1 MNLIEQ
7 MNVLKGL
14 DDQMLQREVST
25 PSGAVPPFLVLSEMN
40 RRKDMRDRYMGEMA
54 RRRPQTTVA
63 QDVMAGMGTPQQAPM
78 MDAMPSMAGPAG
90 IAAAAS
96 APDQPQGFADGG
108 IVNYA
113 DIARKYQEQ
122 LDNAETDRK
131 RAAALALIAAGAG
144 IMGGGHSN
152 TLQNV
157 GLGIDAGVKSYGDAL
172 TSIDARDRALLGD
185 LTDLGQAQHADAL
198 AQQDQA
204 YRDLQTKKLQQEIDQ
219 NTPEYWR
226 TVGAAQGLSGTEL
239 DRYASSL
246 GQIKPNQY
254 APTVTTGLDENG
266 NEVTA
271 RFNKTTGDYE
281 PNPRADGSIP
291 QSFTPYSS
299 TDLAQKKIDQKQ
311 MADKTKA
318 LPQDAF
324 AVQNSLRQS
333 ATAMDTIKRAY
344 EKLNWTNT
352 GMVGAISGVLP
363 GGGWAQ
369 DARALVKTLQ
379 SDLAQQTLQA
389 MRDASKTGGALGN
402 VSDKDLE
409 LLQTKIANL
418 DPNQSE
424 DQLKENL
431 KVIYNELNDALALR
445 VNLFNQQY
453 QGVPGAESAQFSM
466 PPAFE
471 DAMSAPTADPMDSL
485 VDKYRT
491 QAQ

>member
-14 DDQMLQREVST
+14 DDQMLQREASA

-40 RRKDMRDRYMGEMA
+40 RRKDMRDRYMGDMA
-54 RRRPQTTVA
+54 RRKPQTTVA
-63 QDVMAGMGTPQQAPM
+63 QDIMSGMPPSPPM
-78 MDAMPSMAGPAG
+78 MSAMPDMAGPAG
-90 IAAAAS
+90 IAAAAN

-108 IVNYA
+108 IVDLA
-113 DIARKYQEQ
+113 SIAQKYQDQ
-122 LDNAETDRK
+122 LASAEADRK
-131 RAAALALIAAGAG
+131 RAASLALIAAGAG
-144 IMGGGHSN
+144 MLSGGHSN

-157 GLGIDAGVKSYGDAL
+157 GLGINAGVQSYGDAL
-172 TSIDARDRALLGD
+172 NSIDTRDRALLGD
-185 LTDLGQAQHADAL
+185 LTNLATAQHAQAL
-198 AQQDQA
+198 QDQDQA
-204 YRDLQTKKLQQEIDQ
+204 YRDLQRKKLEQDIQQ

-226 TVGAAQGLSGTEL
+226 SVGEAQGLSGPEL
-239 DRYASSL
+239 ERYAASL
-246 GQIKPNQY
+246 GKITPNKY
-254 APTVTTGLDENG
+254 ATTVTTGLDENG
-266 NEVTA
+266 DEVTA
-271 RFNKTTGDYE
+271 RFNMTTGEYE
-281 PNPRADGSIP
+281 PNPRADGSTP

-299 TDLAQKKIDQKQ
+299 TDLAQKKADQKTL
-311 MADKTKA
+311 ADKTKA

-324 AVQNSLRQS
+324 TVQNSLRQS

-352 GMVGAISGVLP
+352 GMVGAISGALP

-379 SDLAQQTLQA
+379 SDLAQQALQA

-424 DQLKENL
+424 EQLKENL

-445 VNLFNQQY
+445 VQLFNQQY
-453 QGVPGAESAQFSM
+453 KGVPGAEEAQM
-466 PPAFE
+466 TLPPSFE
-471 DAMSAPTADPMDSL
+471 DAMSAPKVDPMDSL

-491 QAQ
+491 KAQ